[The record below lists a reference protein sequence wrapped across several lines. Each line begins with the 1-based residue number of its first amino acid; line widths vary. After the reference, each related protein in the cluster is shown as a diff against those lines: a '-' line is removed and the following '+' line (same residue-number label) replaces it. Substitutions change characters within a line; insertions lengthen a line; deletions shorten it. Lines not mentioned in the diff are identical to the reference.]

1 MKRIFFL
8 FVSLCATIGM
18 YAQEDFSNLVKIG
31 DQLTISGPSSSSY
44 KFIDVP
50 RKNFIIKR
58 GGLANIGSL
67 QNVKVTITKISY
79 GKNTVIRFKKSSG
92 GKFFASYRTLTADL
106 NGAMNSGELEIRNS
120 STKDSLTK

>member
-92 GKFFASYRTLTADL
+92 GKFFAAYRTLTANL